1 MVYYIL
7 IYSII
12 IIICIVCIVFYIFYN
27 LSNKWNENSFQ
38 VIEHYILYI
47 IIFRVITTEKNNT
60 TQRNSHTTTDPH
72 SKLRNI
78 CSLVALLLFR
88 TRGLCW

>member
-12 IIICIVCIVFYIFYN
+12 IICRVCIVCIAFYIFYN

-47 IIFRVITTEKNNT
+47 IIFR
-60 TQRNSHTTTDPH
+60 
-72 SKLRNI
+72 L
-78 CSLVALLLFR
+78 
-88 TRGLCW
+88 G

>member
-12 IIICIVCIVFYIFYN
+12 ICRVCIVCIVFYIFYN
-27 LSNKWNENSFQ
+27 LSTNKWNENSFQ

-47 IIFRVITTEKNNT
+47 IIFR
-60 TQRNSHTTTDPH
+60 
-72 SKLRNI
+72 L
-78 CSLVALLLFR
+78 
-88 TRGLCW
+88 G